1 MIFSL
6 LVALGAGG
14 LGRLLFGRWTVDQ
27 DPAARLGLHGLLGL
41 GLLGWITLPIG
52 LLPEGFRWGVGI
64 VGLLALAGRAGFFRE
79 RPRGALPKGL
89 AALGLLPLGLAAG
102 VALVGVLAPSDT
114 YDWDSLAYHLAVP
127 KLWLAAG
134 RIEPVSYIHHSNFP
148 FLVDNLFVWG
158 ERWGGQS
165 GAKAFMLAY
174 AVYGVFAVFGLA
186 RARYGAA
193 AGWWSAVAFGTVPMV
208 VWESG
213 TAYVD
218 VAHALFGGLG
228 IWLAAGMVREPSPLG
243 EGREGVAASPS
254 RPPEREQGR
263 NEAQEPPPGPPP
275 EGRVP
280 GGGWILP
287 ALLLGG
293 AVGSK
298 YTALQ
303 TLPILGA
310 VMLAYAFARKAA
322 RPMDVVK
329 MGLVALAIGSP
340 WYLKNVAWTG
350 NPVYP
355 FFYSRLG
362 GKDWDA
368 FQETIYKDQQQTF
381 GAGRPMAA
389 NYTAGPL
396 EPARLGASVLGTAY
410 MPGRYSDP
418 SPTGGQGFPFVS
430 LGAIPLAAMLAW
442 LVSGRARR
450 QEGVCLAV
458 ALVSFGAWFVLSQ
471 QARYGLVWC
480 VPLLLMAGGAV
491 ARLRVGRVVAGAVG
505 LQALLTL
512 FVATRF
518 NDAETR
524 FASKLRV
531 VLGTDTPETYLR
543 GTTGFAEPARFLNEL
558 PGVRRVALYDEVFG
572 YLLDVPYFWA
582 TPGHTTEM
590 GYASM
595 RSGDDLMRAFGRLG
609 ISHVYLALGTSFG
622 GNEEEAA
629 KWRLAA
635 GLDGPP
641 VPYAGEDRAS
651 RMGDPRNS
659 IKVLLAEAIASGG
672 LQPIQSFGGRPT
684 RARVVLGVRG

>member
-1 MIFSL
+1 MPPLLAALVTLIF
-6 LVALGAGG
+6 AAGATGV
-14 LGRLLFGRWTVDQ
+14 GRGLFGRWTLDQ

-41 GLLGWITLPIG
+41 GFLGWITLPIG
-52 LLPEGFRWGVGI
+52 LLPGGLRWGI
-64 VGLLALAGRAGFFRE
+64 FPIGLLALGGLALLFKE

-89 AALGLLPLGLAAG
+89 TALILLPLGLAAL

-127 KLWLAAG
+127 KLWLAVG
-134 RIEPVSYIHHSNFP
+134 QIQFVSFIHHSNFP

-158 ERWGGQS
+158 EFWGGQA

-174 AVYGVFAVFGLA
+174 AVYGAFAVFGLA

-193 AGWWSAVAFGTVPMV
+193 AGWWSALAFGTVPVV
-208 VWESG
+208 VWEAG

-228 IWLAAGMVREPSPLG
+228 IWLAAALVDGPGVEG
-243 EGREGVAASPS
+243 EA
-254 RPPEREQGR
+254 
-263 NEAQEPPPGPPP
+263 PPPSW
-275 EGRVP
+275 V
-280 GGGWILP
+280 LP
-287 ALLLGG
+287 ALMLGG

-310 VMLAYAFARKAA
+310 VLLVFALAKKVGK
-322 RPMDVVK
+322 PSDIVK

-340 WYLKNVAWTG
+340 WYVKNVVTTG

-355 FFYSRLG
+355 FFYSKLG
-362 GKDWDA
+362 GKNWDA

-381 GAGRPMAA
+381 GAGRPMAP

-418 SPTGGQGFPFVS
+418 GPTGGQGFPFVS

-442 LVSGRARR
+442 LISGRARR
-450 QEGVCLAV
+450 REGACLAV
-458 ALVSFGAWFVLSQ
+458 ALVSFGAWFFLSQ

-491 ARLRVGRVVAGAVG
+491 ARLSAGRVVAGAVA
-505 LQALLTL
+505 LQAALTL

-543 GTTGFAEPARFLNEL
+543 GTTSFAAPATFLND
-558 PGVRRVALYDEVFG
+558 PANGVKKVALYDEVFG

-595 RSGDDLMRAFGRLG
+595 RTGEDLMAAIQRLG

-622 GNEEEAA
+622 GNEAEATKFLQA
-629 KWRLAA
+629 T
-635 GLDGPP
+635 GLEGQA
-641 VPYAGEDRAS
+641 VPYGDRAQ
-651 RMGDPRNS
+651 RMDDPRNAV
-659 IKVLLAEAIASGG
+659 KVLLAEAIASGK
-672 LQPIQSFGGRPT
+672 LRLVKSFGSRPT
-684 RARVVLGVRG
+684 RARMVFEVTGDK